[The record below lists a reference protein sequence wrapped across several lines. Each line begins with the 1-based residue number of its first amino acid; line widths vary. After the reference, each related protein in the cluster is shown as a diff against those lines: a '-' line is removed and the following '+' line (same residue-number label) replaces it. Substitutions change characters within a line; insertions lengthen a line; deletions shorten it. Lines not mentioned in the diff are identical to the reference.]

1 MQKAESKGER
11 NNVKMRTRT
20 KKFNTVLVVIFLLV
34 CCMLILQSDECFA
47 APRTG
52 NIEID
57 FKGRT
62 DDIDDVLL
70 SGAKFE
76 IFPIQYMDNG
86 MMVWRDE
93 FAKCGVSLD
102 DTSSEARE
110 KQAKQLFQYAKDH
123 NITGIIHTT
132 DSNGH
137 TYFLDLAEG
146 MYLLAEIGDVT
157 EGVDVFDSEP
167 FLVRIPS
174 EISGKFEYDVDVEPK
189 AEWISH
195 EGHPVGPDPEPEPE
209 PIPNDTTTD
218 EPGQTLNH
226 TKEQQ
231 EGTTSIENPVVQLIH
246 RVKTGD
252 TNQVFLWGGIMV
264 ASVLAILCV
273 NKRYRR

>member
-1 MQKAESKGER
+1 
-11 NNVKMRTRT
+11 
-20 KKFNTVLVVIFLLV
+20 
-34 CCMLILQSDECFA
+34 
-47 APRTG
+47 
-52 NIEID
+52 
-57 FKGRT
+57 
-62 DDIDDVLL
+62 
-70 SGAKFE
+70 
-76 IFPIQYMDNG
+76 
-86 MMVWRDE
+86 
-93 FAKCGVSLD
+93 
-102 DTSSEARE
+102 
-110 KQAKQLFQYAKDH
+110 
-123 NITGIIHTT
+123 
-132 DSNGH
+132 
-137 TYFLDLAEG
+137 

-189 AEWISH
+189 AEWTSH
-195 EGHPVGPDPEPEPE
+195 EGHPIGPDPEPEPE